1 MDYYEKIN
9 ILSWA
14 STSSKR
20 VTLVPF
26 FWKKSVTRFT
36 LPPLPQK
43 NPTALPKK
51 KHSLLP
57 RSVFSFFACLPLFRG
72 FAPAARFVAKTKVQ
86 IRLIIS
92 HIEFMDFEYSF
103 LTARRLKKVQNIKRS
118 EKGDCN
124 TLFWL
129 HFIKNPL
136 HVHFAATAPPHVS
149 ICILRISISFL
160 IHYRRSVHKNTISQD
175 SWAKKI
181 PRTDSYGG

>member
-1 MDYYEKIN
+1 MDFLEI
-9 ILSWA
+9 ITIFELA

-20 VTLVPF
+20 VTLVPIF
-26 FWKKSVTRFT
+26 FRKNQS
-36 LPPLPQK
+36 PAPLFLLFRK
-43 NPTALPKK
+43 NPGCAPKK
-51 KHSLLP
+51 KTFAPFSLGFFL
-57 RSVFSFFACLPLFRG
+57 FACLSLFRG
-72 FAPAARFVAKTKVQ
+72 HAPAARFVAKTKVQ